1 MPPGQ
6 PPGAPPPVPGPPP
19 GRPGRP
25 VSVTLA
31 SALMILIGLLG
42 LIMAITS
49 LAAMNTLVNRF
60 RERAADTDASPTD
73 VDNLVGVVRVVTIV
87 IAISVLLL
95 AVLLILLAF
104 GNLRGS
110 NTARV
115 LTWIVC
121 VLGVLCGCCGVFGA
135 FTSSRMTT
143 FGTTDTDSATAEQ
156 LGRAL
161 SDSYPGWWSGVNG
174 SLSILQVLGYIA
186 VAVLL
191 ALPAANAYFRRPTR

>member
-1 MPPGQ
+1 MPPPGPGQ
-6 PPGAPPPVPGPPP
+6 PA
-19 GRPGRP
+19 GRPSRP
-25 VSVTLA
+25 ASVTLA
-31 SALMILIGLLG
+31 AALMILVGVLG

-60 RERAADTDASPTD
+60 RERAADTDATETD
-73 VDNLVGVVRVVTIV
+73 VNNLVTAIRVITIV
-87 IAISVLLL
+87 IAIALLLL
-95 AVLLILLAF
+95 AVLLILLAV

-110 NTARV
+110 NTTRV

-121 VLGVLCGCCGVFGA
+121 VLGVLCGCCGLFGA
-135 FTSSRMTT
+135 LTSSRMTT
-143 FGTTDTDSATAEQ
+143 FGTADTDAATAEQ

-174 SLSILQVLGYIA
+174 TLSVLQLLGYIA

-191 ALPAANAYFRRPTR
+191 ALPAANAYFRRPAR